1 MSEKIQEFAVVRLGY
16 NFLPNL
22 DQVFCVSCTKE
33 KKEEGITHF
42 HAVAILKNTE
52 CYGCSIV
59 MQKSHDT
66 ILEVEAE
73 DITEE
78 DSYEDEDV
86 LSFDQE
92 IKDIFG
98 IK

>member
-1 MSEKIQEFAVVRLGY
+1 
-16 NFLPNL
+16 
-22 DQVFCVSCTKE
+22 
-33 KKEEGITHF
+33 
-42 HAVAILKNTE
+42 
-52 CYGCSIV
+52 

-78 DSYEDEDV
+78 DSYEDEDI